1 MTRDLVT
8 RDTQS
13 RVFFKNTEV
22 RMAKPCSVVARYDIT
37 NAPQLLTDQLKT
49 AREKMGKNLQ
59 NSKQWFN
66 FAVK

>member
-1 MTRDLVT
+1 
-8 RDTQS
+8 
-13 RVFFKNTEV
+13 
-22 RMAKPCSVVARYDIT
+22 MAKPCSVVARYDIT